1 MRPPHAHN
9 NIFVQ
14 CVDMWPHISVL
25 FVHMWTVHEHFTP
38 LLRRCCAVSL
48 TVASVHGTL
57 LTLTFPP
64 PFQQSGNRAQSV
76 LPLTAAMIFSA
87 THTGDNEF
95 ELDGVPLGQVGRVWG
110 ERRIVRRGG
119 KLRGASE
126 DMHEVTGCA

>member
-1 MRPPHAHN
+1 M
-9 NIFVQ
+9 V
-14 CVDMWPHISVL
+14 
-25 FVHMWTVHEHFTP
+25 
-38 LLRRCCAVSL
+38 
-48 TVASVHGTL
+48 SVHGTL
-57 LTLTFPP
+57 LKLTFPP
-64 PFQQSGNRAQSV
+64 PFQQSGNWAQSV

-126 DMHEVTGCA
+126 DMREVTCCA